1 MRRIIWWLLLSFLFL
16 NYANAEQIG
25 DNNRNKEFESI
36 NGSLYNNNILI
47 KYDSPQK
54 ESNFYLPDGT
64 IGIDNQA
71 FSGYKNPFDVLHIP
85 STCIDIQL
93 TGDTIGIKDFQV
105 AENNPLFSARDGI
118 LFSKDGTELIMYP
131 SGRHEN
137 TVIIPEGTKKIGEW
151 AFSGI
156 DFDSIVFPSS
166 LEWIG
171 MNAFSGCYNL
181 TSIHFPEGLWGIDA
195 YAFEG
200 CRNLNAIEFPD
211 TLQWIGIGAFSECT
225 SLQYIQLP
233 CQLRVLGSDSF
244 WASPIRE
251 IKLPSSLQH
260 IGVDICIWGNENN
273 VPESA
278 VFCVDVGSYA
288 HRWAVKSGLPYILIY
303 NEP

>member
-1 MRRIIWWLLLSFLFL
+1 MRRIIGWLLLSLLFL
-16 NYANAEQIG
+16 NYTNAEQIG
-25 DNNRNKEFESI
+25 DYKKNKGFEIIDGNLYTNNT
-36 NGSLYNNNILI
+36 LI
-47 KYDSPQK
+47 KYNSSQK
-54 ESNFYLPDGT
+54 ESDFYVPEGT
-64 IGIDNQA
+64 IRIDNQA
-71 FSGYKNPFDVLHIP
+71 FSGYSPFFDVLHIP

-105 AENNPLFSARDGI
+105 AEDNPLFSSREGI

-137 TVIIPEGTKKIGEW
+137 TVIIPEGTRKIGEW

-181 TSIHFPEGLWGIDA
+181 TSIHLPEGVCGIDA

-211 TLQWIGIGAFSECT
+211 TLQWIGTGAFSECT
-225 SLQYIQLP
+225 SLQYVQLP
-233 CQLRVLGSDSF
+233 CQLRVLQSDSF

-251 IKLPSSLQH
+251 INLPPSLQH
-260 IGVDICIWGNENN
+260 IGTDICIWGNENN

-278 VFCVDVGSYA
+278 VFCVDEGSYA
-288 HRWAVKSGLPYILIY
+288 HRWAVNSGLPYSLIY
-303 NEP
+303 HEP